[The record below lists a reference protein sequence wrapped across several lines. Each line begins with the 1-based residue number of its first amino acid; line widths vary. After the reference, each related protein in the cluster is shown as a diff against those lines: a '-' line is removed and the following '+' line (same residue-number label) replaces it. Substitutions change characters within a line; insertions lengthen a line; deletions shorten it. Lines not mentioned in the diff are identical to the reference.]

1 MELGYSFEEAK
12 ADLEYE
18 WRNSLEYDEQI
29 GNKLYAEGWKKNLSE
44 LAMLHGNDFQVNN
57 SRLLYTVEIPD
68 DNGSN
73 YLEYGNPL
81 PETLDKEAMAEAVFR
96 RILETDE
103 DGSYNDDTAREMLR
117 RDLSDS
123 FGEVEDGKTL
133 YGTIATYLGDKG
145 ASVFLHG
152 LGFVGISYPAQYR
165 SGGRK
170 EKAKN
175 YVIFNE
181 DDLQIV
187 DKARFFRTPR
197 GEAYGFTIGGR
208 IYIDPRIASA
218 ETPIHEY
225 SHL

>member
-1 MELGYSFEEAK
+1 
-12 ADLEYE
+12 
-18 WRNSLEYDEQI
+18 
-29 GNKLYAEGWKKNLSE
+29 
-44 LAMLHGNDFQVNN
+44 MLHGNDFQVNN

-103 DGSYNDDTAREMLR
+103 DGSYNDNTAREMLR

-123 FGEVEDGKTL
+123 FGEAEDGETL
-133 YGTIATYLGDKG
+133 YGTIAAYLGDRG
-145 ASVFLHG
+145 ASEFLHG
-152 LGFVGISYPAQYR
+152 LGFVGISYPAEYR
-165 SGGRK
+165 NGGRK
-170 EKAKN
+170 NKAKN

-187 DKARFFRTPR
+187 DKARFSARRAAKRT
-197 GEAYGFTIGGR
+197 
-208 IYIDPRIASA
+208 AS
-218 ETPIHEY
+218 P
-225 SHL
+225 